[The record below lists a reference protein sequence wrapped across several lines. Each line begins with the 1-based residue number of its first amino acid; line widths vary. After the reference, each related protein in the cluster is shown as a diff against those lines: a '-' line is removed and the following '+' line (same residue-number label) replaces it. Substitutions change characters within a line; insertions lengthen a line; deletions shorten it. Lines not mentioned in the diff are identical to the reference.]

1 MGSAL
6 KGDTGPS
13 ALTPAPREDHIHG
26 SALAEGCGVLSLP
39 LDHDRY
45 GGYLSKCAPWGR
57 FGLKLHGDIVC
68 K

>member
-13 ALTPAPREDHIHG
+13 DLAPAHRENHIHG
-26 SALAEGCGVLSLP
+26 SALAEGCGALSLP

-45 GGYLSKCAPWGR
+45 GGYLSKCAPWGEVW
-57 FGLKLHGDIVC
+57 LEAPW
-68 K
+68 